1 VLKCSAGKHIAEQMV
16 FASTVSLLATMVVSR
31 PTDACGTPAP
41 MHEEWT
47 SGIMRA
53 LTTFVCTIQ
62 PRDERAAALVRE
74 AAAEAEREL

>member
-1 VLKCSAGKHIAEQMV
+1 
-16 FASTVSLLATMVVSR
+16 
-31 PTDACGTPAP
+31 

-74 AAAEAEREL
+74 AAAEAERAL

>member
-1 VLKCSAGKHIAEQMV
+1 
-16 FASTVSLLATMVVSR
+16 
-31 PTDACGTPAP
+31 
-41 MHEEWT
+41 MHEEYT

-53 LTTFVCTIQ
+53 LTTFVCNIQ